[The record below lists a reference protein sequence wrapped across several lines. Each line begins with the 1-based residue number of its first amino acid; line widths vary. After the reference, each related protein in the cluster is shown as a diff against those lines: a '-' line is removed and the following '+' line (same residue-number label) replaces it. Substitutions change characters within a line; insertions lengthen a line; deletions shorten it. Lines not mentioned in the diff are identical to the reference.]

1 MSGWTHTRFDINPG
15 LGFDR
20 WRLSGPAEGPRV
32 VVLGGVHGDE
42 TEGQLAAGTLTTL
55 DLELQAG
62 IIDVVPVCNEGASA
76 ADSRTTPADGLNLAR
91 VFPGDESGSP
101 TQRLAARLTRDVL
114 AGADLLI
121 DLHTSGRSYDMPF
134 LAGFRRD
141 AQLDP
146 TGLGE
151 RAAMAIGADFV
162 WHHPHR
168 AAGRTLSVV
177 DVGIYLESP
186 DRGSTDMDTVNR
198 YVDGVLRVLAVAGV
212 LRSPVPALRADAP
225 IRVHGGGDLD
235 QDLTSVQVPGLF
247 IRSVSEGDAVVRGAL
262 LGVVV
267 DRRGRTVQELRAEE
281 DGWVMA
287 LKRRSRVDVGDSV
300 ALLASADHAAAA
312 SAGAGGRIA
321 RDPRERGDARSHPD
335 RA

>member
-1 MSGWTHTRFDINPG
+1 MSDWTHTRIDIEAG

-20 WRLSGPAEGPRV
+20 WRLQGPVAGPRV

-42 TEGQLAAGTLTTL
+42 TEGQLAAGILTTL
-55 DLELQAG
+55 DVELRAG
-62 IIDVVPVCNEGASA
+62 ILDVVPVCNEGASA
-76 ADSRTTPADGLNLAR
+76 ADSRTTPSDGLNLAR

-114 AGADLLI
+114 VGADLLI
-121 DLHTSGRSYDMPF
+121 DLHTSGQAYDMPF

-146 TGLGE
+146 NGLGE
-151 RAAMAIGADFV
+151 RAAMAVGADFV
-162 WHHPHR
+162 WHHPNR
-168 AAGRTLSVV
+168 PAGRTLSVV
-177 DVGIYLESP
+177 GVGIYLESP
-186 DRGSTDMDTVNR
+186 DRGSTDMAMVDR
-198 YVDGVLRVLAVAGV
+198 YVEGVLRVLAVAGM
-212 LRSPVPALRADAP
+212 LRSSVPELRTDAP

-235 QDLTSVQVPGLF
+235 QDLTRVEVPGLF
-247 IRSVSEGDAVVRGAL
+247 IRSVAEGHAVRKGAL

-300 ALLASADHAAAA
+300 VLLASSDLEAVDEQDH
-312 SAGAGGRIA
+312 
-321 RDPRERGDARSHPD
+321 
-335 RA
+335 